1 MKQRWTTVA
10 WSVIYLLLLLSLLTP
25 FSIVTA
31 FLLVLPVAILF
42 TALDVKSFI
51 LHVAPVWLVVAL
63 IHPIYL
69 LMAAYFLIPGL
80 VMGTMYRKRVPA
92 MRVLKFGMAA
102 MLIQLLLLLVIGTAF
117 FQLNLSQYVD
127 EIVKMTTTPL
137 KEMGVNGGG
146 LAAPFNLT
154 PEQTEMLSQMT
165 MMMVPFAMIISSFL
179 MTVITHALAR
189 PLLNSMGFSVPA
201 LKPAREWRLPRSLI
215 WYYLAV
221 VVLDFATQGTNNE
234 FGRMIVFN
242 AMPLLQICFMI
253 QALGFFFYLTH
264 QRKWHP
270 VVPFLIAVPIVLFPP
285 MMIIGI
291 MDLAFP
297 LRQAFDKNN
306 R

>member
-102 MLIQLLLLLVIGTAF
+102 MLIQLLVLLVIGTAF

-146 LAAPFNLT
+146 LTAPFNLT

-221 VVLDFATQGTNNE
+221 VVLDFATQGTDNE
-234 FGRMIVFN
+234 FGRMIVIN

-253 QALGFFFYLTH
+253 QALGFFFYLAH

-270 VVPFLIAVPIVLFPP
+270 VVPLLIAVPIVLFPP